1 MSNYW
6 NIETTYKNINNLSL
20 NYHTTDNID
29 NLIKNI
35 CDKIEKFV
43 LCNNKKNIL
52 LQFTKDSKNI
62 KSSDE
67 FIFILNKLKQNI
79 FNNSLKVYK
88 D

>member
-6 NIETTYKNINNLSL
+6 NIETTYTNINNLSL
-20 NYHTTDNID
+20 NYHTTNNID

-43 LCNNKKNIL
+43 LCKNKKNIL
-52 LQFTKDSKNI
+52 LEFTKDSKNI

-79 FNNSLKVYK
+79 FNNSIKSI
-88 D
+88 

>member
-6 NIETTYKNINNLSL
+6 NIETTYTYINNLSL

-43 LCNNKKNIL
+43 SCKNKKNIL
-52 LQFTKDSKNI
+52 LEFTKDSKNI

-79 FNNSLKVYK
+79 FNNSLKSI
-88 D
+88 

>member
-6 NIETTYKNINNLSL
+6 NIETTYTNINNLSL

-43 LCNNKKNIL
+43 SCKNKKNIL
-52 LQFTKDSKNI
+52 LEFTKDSKNI
-62 KSSDE
+62 KSYDE

-79 FNNSLKVYK
+79 FNNSFKSI
-88 D
+88 